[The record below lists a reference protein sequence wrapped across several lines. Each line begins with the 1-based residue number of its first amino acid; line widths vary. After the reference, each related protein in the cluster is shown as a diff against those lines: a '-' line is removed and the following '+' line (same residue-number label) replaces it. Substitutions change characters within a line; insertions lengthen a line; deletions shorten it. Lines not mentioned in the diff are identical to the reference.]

1 MTHAT
6 ASRLPIPRQIRAV
19 GVIAIGRRLKPAAV
33 VDVAEALAR
42 GGVGAFE
49 ITLDGEGSLEAL
61 RRLTERFAEGSELLI
76 GAGTVLDQEVAHAA
90 VQAGARFLVTPHLD
104 EALIRVAV
112 DAGVPVF
119 PGAFSPTEILRAW
132 RAGATAVKVFPA
144 SGVGPAFVRELRGPF
159 PDVELIPTGG
169 VTIESAPAFVAAGA
183 VAVGL
188 GGSLVAGG
196 QPDVIERRAH
206 ELVAAI
212 AAVRSDSGS

>member
-19 GVIAIGRRLKPAAV
+19 GVIAIGRRLQPAAV